1 MILNL
6 FILVLQ
12 LVQNIHTVNG
22 ENITAEKALSI
33 VKCAKQGFLYS
44 DFDQQCW
51 EPLSQGNFQIFI
63 EFALTLST
71 SS

>member
-6 FILVLQ
+6 FILVQ
-12 LVQNIHTVNG
+12 QIVQNIHTVNG
-22 ENITAEKALSI
+22 ENIPAEKALSI

-51 EPLSQGNFQIFI
+51 EPLSQGSFLIFND
-63 EFALTLST
+63 FAVKLST